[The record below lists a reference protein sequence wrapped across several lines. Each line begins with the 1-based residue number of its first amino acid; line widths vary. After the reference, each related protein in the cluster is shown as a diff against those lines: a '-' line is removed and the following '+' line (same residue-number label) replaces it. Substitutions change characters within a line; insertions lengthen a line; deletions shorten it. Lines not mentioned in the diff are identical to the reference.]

1 MQQATR
7 VLLVEDNPLDVRLF
21 REAAKD
27 LRFDLQVHVAMDGE
41 RAVVLAQQ
49 VDPDLIVLN
58 LNLPKLSGIEVLR
71 ELRADHRTQLVPV
84 VIYSM
89 SNLPGEVTEAY
100 RAGANCAVEKPR
112 NFDACLAAVHDIC
125 TFWLERAILPEHTT
139 VPA

>member
-1 MQQATR
+1 MWQANK
-7 VLLVEDNPLDVRLF
+7 VLLVEDNPLDARLF
-21 REAAKD
+21 REAVKD
-27 LRFDLQVHVAMDGE
+27 LHFEVQVHVAKDGE
-41 RAVVLAQQ
+41 QAVVLAQQ
-49 VDPDLIVLN
+49 VGPELIVLN

-100 RAGANCAVEKPR
+100 RAGANCTVKKPM
-112 NFDACLAAVHDIC
+112 NLDACLAAVHDIC
-125 TFWLERAILPEHTT
+125 TFWLERALLPEHTG